1 MCRTHKEAET
11 MLSKYDVSRERDLA
25 YAIANLIEA
34 ECHLHQTCAEAEGKK
49 KLRYAEIIQAIRKIR
64 GKYFEKILKN
74 KDYGCWCCFKHL
86 LSAFIQLSEV
96 GTKLI
101 DENNLEEGA
110 EFLTDSQ
117 VVLKMFF
124 LINSMG
130 EKNDNRQD
138 RLENIQNHDGREGHN
153 NNKSCESNISTKK

>member
-1 MCRTHKEAET
+1 

-34 ECHLHQTCAEAEGKK
+34 ECHLHQTCAEAKGDK
-49 KLRYAEIIQAIRKIR
+49 KLKYAEVIQAIRKVR

-74 KDYGCWCCFKHL
+74 KDYGTWCCFKHL

-117 VVLKMFF
+117 EVLKMFF
-124 LINSMG
+124 LVNNVLG
-130 EKNDNRQD
+130 EKNDKHRQD
-138 RLENIQNHDGREGHN
+138 RLENIQNHDGRKGH